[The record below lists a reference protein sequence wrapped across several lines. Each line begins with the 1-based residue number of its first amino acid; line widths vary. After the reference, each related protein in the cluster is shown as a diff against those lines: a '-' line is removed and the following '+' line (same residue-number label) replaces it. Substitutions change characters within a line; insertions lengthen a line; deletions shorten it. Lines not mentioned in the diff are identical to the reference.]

1 MWWRLLKG
9 MLEPLE
15 KLGTDPKPGLE
26 RITRFMNAIGNPQ
39 GNYPVI
45 LVSGTNGKG
54 SVTAYLSSILR
65 EEGYRTGSF
74 FSPHIIS
81 PCERIQVD
89 GKWISEAELTEYENI
104 ILNEAEKNPITY
116 WEGLAALAYRYF
128 SDKKVDYAV
137 VEVFMGGRYDAT
149 NAANPAI
156 SIITKIALDH
166 TDMLGKT
173 IEEIAWEKAGIIKGG
188 VAITAEKEALS
199 IIRKEASA
207 KRARFR
213 ALNYDFFA
221 EAAEVR
227 DAGNRFNFLGYDFY
241 GGLETRLAGHYQ
253 IENAAVAVAAAE
265 EVGVSENA
273 IRAGLAGARHYGRM
287 QVLSRQPLII
297 ADGAHNPDGI
307 GSLAANLHLYDYEK
321 LAIVFA
327 AKNTKDWVR
336 MVSLIAPYAFLFV
349 ATEYGEGSVNA
360 DEMAKEAG
368 KYTRA
373 IAEKNPA
380 EALNKAKRCGAV
392 LICGS
397 LYLLR
402 TMNERGIINLRQ

>member
-1 MWWRLLKG
+1 

-26 RITRFMNAIGNPQ
+26 RITKFMNAIGNPQ
-39 GNYPVI
+39 ENYPVI
-45 LVSGTNGKG
+45 LITGTNGKG
-54 SVTAYLSSILR
+54 SVTAYLSRVLQ

-74 FSPHIIS
+74 FSPHILS
-81 PCERIQVD
+81 PCERIQID
-89 GKWISEAELTEYENI
+89 GKWISEAELMEYENA

-116 WEGLAALAYRYF
+116 WEGLAALAYQYF

-149 NAANPAI
+149 NVATPTI
-156 SIITKIALDH
+156 SVITKIALDH
-166 TDMLGKT
+166 TDMLGETVEK
-173 IEEIAWEKAGIIKGG
+173 IAWEKAGIIKGG
-188 VAITAEKEALS
+188 VAITAEKEVLS

-207 KRARFR
+207 KKARFR

-221 EAAEVR
+221 EAVEVC
-227 DAGNRFNFLGYDFY
+227 DTGNKFNFLGYDFY
-241 GGLETRLAGHYQ
+241 GGLETRLVGHYQ

-273 IRAGLAGARHYGRM
+273 IRMGLTKTKQYGRM
-287 QVLSRQPLII
+287 QVLSRRPLII
-297 ADGAHNPDGI
+297 VDGAHNPDGV

-360 DEMAKEAG
+360 DEIAKEAG

-373 IAEKNPA
+373 IAEKDSG

-392 LICGS
+392 LVCGS
-397 LYLLR
+397 IYLLQ
-402 TMNERGIINLRQ
+402 TMNERGIINLSQ